1 MDTQSYKHILLP
13 VQVWRAVE
21 KLATS
26 IRKMVR
32 EFKDE
37 RGSSPD
43 TDEAVELGFWHPL
56 GVAAVCLWKR

>member
-32 EFKDE
+32 EFMGGGTSCGD
-37 RGSSPD
+37 
-43 TDEAVELGFWHPL
+43 AV
-56 GVAAVCLWKR
+56 